1 MILEAELLFNLKE
14 LKNYNKLEIL
24 MSYYQKSP
32 IEMIDDIL
40 GKIEIINEEEI
51 KWQTIKQNTENFIW
65 KNWKKF

>member
-32 IEMIDDIL
+32 IEMLDDIL
-40 GKIEIINEEEI
+40 GKLEINVE
-51 KWQTIKQNTENFIW
+51 KT
-65 KNWKKF
+65 